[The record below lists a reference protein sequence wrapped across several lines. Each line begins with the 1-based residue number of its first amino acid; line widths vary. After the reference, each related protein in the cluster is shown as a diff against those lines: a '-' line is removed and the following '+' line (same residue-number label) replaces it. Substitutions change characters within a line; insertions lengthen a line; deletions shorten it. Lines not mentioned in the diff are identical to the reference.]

1 MGKTMA
7 WLAALAVAAGMTGCA
22 AVTPKGTC
30 ASCVDGVTYVNKS
43 VERHAFC
50 VVNGKQVDCTK
61 TPAECP
67 GCKK

>member
-7 WLAALAVAAGMTGCA
+7 WMAALVVAASMTSCA
-22 AVTPKGTC
+22 PLTPMGTC
-30 ASCVDGVTYVNKS
+30 ASCVDGVTS
-43 VERHAFC
+43 VKKGTERHAFC

-67 GCKK
+67 NCKK